1 MDNRRRFKRIDCGL
15 NVTLKDQRG
24 THELQTSNVSLH
36 GVHIITD
43 HPPPMRQLVQ
53 LNIDLG
59 SFGAVEVMGM
69 VAWHQYS
76 DDEDGAVDGLPGM
89 GIEFFAMS
97 VEHKNEWTQFIH
109 ALRAAGEDGG
119 PAPSVVTEPPTE
131 PPGTEP
137 TPHMAPPPIPE
148 AALGE
153 PPVRRKHPRYIS
165 CFMLQ
170 LRTRQLM
177 RDMYTRDI
185 SVGGMFVQ
193 TPAPE
198 RVNKDVQLVLVHPAT
213 KEEFQL
219 AGQVVRVQKEG
230 NPKDRGV
237 ALQLPPMPPER
248 EAALLAFIES
258 GVNFLRTE
266 GGYEWSREVLLK
278 RTVEL
283 VGDSAPGLLLLGQA
297 LLKSQDMEV
306 ALQVFKKAAG
316 LSPENMD
323 ILKGLHEAAL
333 INGDQEAAD
342 GAWSKLQEIE
352 NQKPK
357 TKNQK

>member
-15 NVTLKDQRG
+15 NVILKDQRG

-36 GVHIITD
+36 GVHVITD
-43 HPPPMRQLVQ
+43 HPPPIRQLVQ
-53 LNIDLG
+53 LDIDLG
-59 SFGAVEVMGM
+59 SYGEVEVMGM

-76 DDEDGAVDGLPGM
+76 DDEDGCVDGLPGM

-97 VEHKNEWTQFIH
+97 VEHKDDWTQFIH
-109 ALRAAGEDGG
+109 ALREAGEEGG
-119 PAPSVVTEPPTE
+119 PRPSVVSEVPKVPN
-131 PPGTEP
+131 PSEP
-137 TPHMAPPPIPE
+137 TPHMEPPPLPE
-148 AALGE
+148 AALKDA
-153 PPVRRKHPRYIS
+153 PVRRKHPRFIS

-170 LRTRQLM
+170 LRTREKM
-177 RDMYTRDI
+177 REMFTRDI

-193 TPAPE
+193 TPSPE
-198 RVNKDVQLVLVHPAT
+198 RVAKDVQLVLVHPAT

-219 AGQVVRVQKEG
+219 AGQVIRVQAEG
-230 NPKDRGV
+230 NPRDRGV
-237 ALQLPPMPPER
+237 ALKLPPMPPER

-266 GGYEWSREVLLK
+266 GGYEWTREALLE

-283 VGDSAPGLLLLGQA
+283 VGDSAPGLHLLGQS
-297 LLKSQDMEV
+297 LLKSQDLEM
-306 ALQVFKKAAG
+306 ALQVLKKAG
-316 LSPENMD
+316 DISPDNAE

-342 GAWSKLQEIE
+342 GAWSKLQELE
-352 NQKPK
+352 AGS
-357 TKNQK
+357 